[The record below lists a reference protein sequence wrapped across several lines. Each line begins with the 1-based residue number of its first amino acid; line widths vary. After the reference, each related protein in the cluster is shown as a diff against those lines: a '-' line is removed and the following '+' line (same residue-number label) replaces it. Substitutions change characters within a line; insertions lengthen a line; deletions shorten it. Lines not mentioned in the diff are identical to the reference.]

1 MYYNKSD
8 STSKAPYPHVTA
20 ELARLHV
27 ADLVESAERHR
38 RAAGVRQ
45 GRSGRVRLALYRVL
59 RRPPRVP
66 APAEGVVLE
75 LRIRYARAEDDAAL
89 RRLAA
94 LDSAT
99 VPQPPLLL
107 AEVDG
112 ELHVALSLWDGRAIA
127 DPFRKTQA
135 LVELLAVRAGQIHAA
150 ANALLDLHRA
160 PPRFSPASAQGHQ
173 RS

>member
-1 MYYNKSD
+1 
-8 STSKAPYPHVTA
+8 
-20 ELARLHV
+20 
-27 ADLVESAERHR
+27 
-38 RAAGVRQ
+38 VRI
-45 GRSGRVRLALYRVL
+45 ALYGLL
-59 RRPPRVP
+59 RRRPRVP
-66 APAEGVVLE
+66 APADGVVLE
-75 LRIRYARAEDDAAL
+75 LRIRYARADDDAAL

-94 LDSAT
+94 LDSAA
-99 VPQPPLLL
+99 VPEPPLLL

-135 LVELLAVRAGQIHAA
+135 LVELLVVRAGQIHAA

-160 PPRFSPASAQGHQ
+160 PPRFTSASAESHQ